1 MFDCVLYMPNPTVQR
16 RRFMQAAGLG
26 ALGRLPKLSSAM
38 PDEEQ
43 VEPDDPIAP
52 DVMVFTHFE
61 VGEKAG
67 DFPGEFQKWHAKYNL
82 NTQIEVSGAQTDV
95 YYNADNGVAAT
106 VTGIGKSLCT
116 TSVTS
121 ILASPTFDLEDT
133 FFISAGISGTPPEV
147 GTTGCVFVSDY
158 VVDWDL
164 AHRWAQE
171 DSATADY
178 NRESGRGNGQGQS
191 DSDNYALELLPYRPF
206 DYSYQIDPAH
216 VERAL
221 SIAEDVSLSDSEQA
235 KQYRQNYTE
244 EAAQRTPF
252 VDIGTTV
259 TGDEYWHGETFS
271 NQAQYICDQYDAG
284 TYATTEQEDFGT
296 ASALR
301 RHDHFDRYLSLRS
314 VSNFDQP
321 YPGQTVR
328 ESLFEADSGGY
339 LPSITNV
346 FRVGSAIVDDIR
358 TNPDQW

>member
-1 MFDCVLYMPNPTVQR
+1 
-16 RRFMQAAGLG
+16 MQAAGLG
-26 ALGRLPKLSSAM
+26 ALGIIPETASAM
-38 PDEEQ
+38 PDDEQ

-67 DFPGEFQKWHAKYNL
+67 DFPGEFQNWYTEYGL
-82 NTQIEVSGAQTDV
+82 DTQIEVPGAQTDV
-95 YYNADNGVAAT
+95 YYNPDNGVAAT

-121 ILASPTFDLEDT
+121 ILASPAFDLDET

-147 GTTGCVFVSDY
+147 GTTGSVFVSDY

-171 DSATADY
+171 DSETADY
-178 NRESGRGNGQGQS
+178 NRESSQGKGQGQDRGQS
-191 DSDNYALELLPYRPF
+191 NADNYALELLPYRPF
-206 DYSYQIDPAH
+206 DYSYEIDPDH
-216 VERAL
+216 VSQAL
-221 SIAEDVSLSDSEQA
+221 SIAKDVSLTDSEVA
-235 KQYRQNYTE
+235 KEYRQNYTE
-244 EAAQRTPF
+244 EAAQREPF

-259 TGDEYWHGETFS
+259 CGDEYWHGETFS
-271 NQAQYICDQYDAG
+271 NQAQYICDQYEAG

-301 RHDHFDRYLSLRS
+301 RHGHFDRYLSLRS

-339 LPSITNV
+339 LPSIRNV
-346 FRVGSAIVDDIR
+346 FRVGSAIADDIR
-358 TNPDQW
+358 NNPDDW

>member
-1 MFDCVLYMPNPTVQR
+1 
-16 RRFMQAAGLG
+16 
-26 ALGRLPKLSSAM
+26 M
-38 PDEEQ
+38 PDEQQ
-43 VEPDDPIAP
+43 VTPDEPISP
-52 DVMVFTHFE
+52 DVFVFTHFE
-61 VGEKAG
+61 VGGKTG
-67 DFPGEFQKWHAKYNL
+67 DFPGEFQNWYEAYDL
-82 NTQIEVSGAQTDV
+82 NRQVAVPGAQTDV
-95 YYNADNGVAAT
+95 YYNESNGVAAT

-116 TSVTS
+116 TTVSS
-121 ILASPTFDLEDT
+121 ILASPQFDFDET
-133 FFISAGISGTPPEV
+133 FFLSAGISGTPPDV

-171 DSATADY
+171 DSANASY
-178 NRESGRGNGQGQS
+178 NRSKGQGKGAGTAAT
-191 DSDNYALELLPYRPF
+191 DDYAAEPLPYRPF
-206 DYSYQIDPAH
+206 DYSYEVAPAN

-221 SIAEDVSLSDSEQA
+221 SIAQGVSLADSEQA
-235 KQYRQNYTE
+235 QMYRQNYPDK
-244 EAAQRTPF
+244 AARRSPF

-271 NQAQYICDQYDAG
+271 EQSQYFCDLYDAG

-296 ASALR
+296 ATALR
-301 RHDHFDRYLSLRS
+301 RHGHFDRYLSLRS

-346 FRVGSAIVDDIR
+346 FRVGSAIADDIR
-358 TNPDQW
+358 SIPSAWGV